1 MDIWTDADL
10 AFVRERAH
18 SWDLHYSEL
27 FWGAR
32 LYDLVE
38 PLLASF
44 NADCGVPKQIGVA
57 SESLP
62 ETTATVLLALHRMGL
77 LSASMR
83 ERVQGY
89 LWSTHYAVA
98 AGTVGDSKYP
108 ENECWSSTSR
118 NVWATAS
125 TLWALIATGYRGP
138 HEGRYAAAV
147 RWLVDAQDDDGAWGF
162 SRDAR
167 NPPSVFLTAVCA
179 YTLHLAAGSAG
190 PGAQRIDQALVR
202 TAVDAGTG
210 YLKRTRH
217 RRSGLWHTSG
227 GEPEPTSTAMAL
239 WAVRW
244 CDTAGADTGDL
255 LRNGLRALSR
265 AVGGALCGPS
275 LEIAVGTLPDS
286 REAIALQGYTPALP
300 LALLQLDIDPFH
312 RLVVGPLTFLRTSR
326 QPNGWEFPVIGNERQ
341 GRYIKAVPYVGTGEP
356 LTFTTALALQTAH
369 AWHRRTIRWTI
380 EQRLTH
386 G

>member
-1 MDIWTDADL
+1 MDIWNDHDL
-10 AFVRERAH
+10 AFVRERARN
-18 SWDLHYSEL
+18 WDVHYSEL

-44 NADCGVPKQIGVA
+44 NPDCGVPKQIGIA

-62 ETTATVLLALHRMGL
+62 ETTATVLLALHRVGL
-77 LSASMR
+77 LNQTMR
-83 ERVQGY
+83 ERIHGY
-89 LWSTHYAVA
+89 LWSTHYAIA
-98 AGTVGDSKYP
+98 TGTVGDSKYP

-118 NVWATAS
+118 NVWATA
-125 TLWALIATGYRGP
+125 TCLWALIATGYRGS
-138 HEGRYAAAV
+138 HEGRYAAAF
-147 RWLVDAQDDDGAWGF
+147 RWLIDAQDEDGAWGF

-179 YTLHLAAGSAG
+179 YTLRLAAEFVGAG
-190 PGAQRIDQALVR
+190 PNKSDQALIWP
-202 TAVDAGTG
+202 AVEAATK

-217 RRSGLWHTSG
+217 RRSGLWHTSA

-239 WAVRW
+239 WAIRW
-244 CDTAGADTGDL
+244 CGTNDVGDL
-255 LRNGLRALSR
+255 LGNGVRALSR
-265 AVGGALCGPS
+265 AVGTALCGPS

-286 REAIALQGYTPALP
+286 REAITLQGYTPALP
-300 LALLQLDIDPFH
+300 LALLQLDVDPFH
-312 RLVVGPLTFLRTSR
+312 RLIVGPLTFLRTSR

-356 LTFTTALALQTAH
+356 LTFTTALALQTVH
-369 AWHRRTIRWTI
+369 AWHRRTIRWNI
-380 EQRLTH
+380 EQRLTR